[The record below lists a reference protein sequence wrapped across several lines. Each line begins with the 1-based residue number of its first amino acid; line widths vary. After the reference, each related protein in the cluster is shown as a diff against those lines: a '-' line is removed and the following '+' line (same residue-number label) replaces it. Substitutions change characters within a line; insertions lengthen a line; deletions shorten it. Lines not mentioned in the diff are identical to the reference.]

1 MIAAKLFPLEKCDG
15 STHFPLEK
23 CNGCTHFP
31 LEKCK
36 TSLYKGKFY
45 DFFLPGQLVWKRRI
59 VIAYEEREGEG

>member
-1 MIAAKLFPLEKCDG
+1 MKDSKKKNLTIAAKLFPLEKCNG
-15 STHFPLEK
+15 SA
-23 CNGCTHFP
+23 HFP